1 MDILIPCCAA
11 LDVHKK
17 FLVACRRRLL
27 SDKTV
32 ESQTRRF
39 STMTRNLE
47 ALAAWLAEWACT
59 DVALESTGVYWQ
71 PVYNILQEHFTI
83 CLVNAAHVKQL
94 PGRKTDVNDATWLA
108 QLLQHGLLRGSYIP
122 PIEQRELRDLTRYR
136 QSLVEERTRILN
148 RLQKVLEDANLK
160 LASVATSIQGITA
173 QEILR
178 SLVAGETDPVVLA
191 NLARGQLQKKKT
203 ELEQALTG
211 RFRPHHRYLLGQLLS
226 HLDYL
231 DTEIADLDARIDGML
246 KVLLPFAEAVEHLDT
261 IPGIER
267 TTALIIVAE
276 IGVDM
281 SRYPNDRHLAA
292 WAGLTP
298 GNNETGGRQRSSPIR
313 KGNRYIKR
321 ALVQAAWAAVRK
333 KGSYLREM
341 YYRLA
346 QRRGPNKAII
356 AVARTLLQI
365 AYHLIIRKEVYKE
378 LGSKFFDERDRERT
392 QQRLVKRLQS
402 LGFVVTIQDE
412 VRPTAEHSFAAA

>member
-1 MDILIPCCAA
+1 MYIIGVEAMDILIPCCAA

-27 SDKTV
+27 PDNAV

-39 STMTRNLE
+39 STMTRDLE
-47 ALAAWLAEWACT
+47 ALAVWLAEWACT

-71 PVYNILQEHFTI
+71 PVYNVLQEHFTI

-94 PGRKTDVNDATWLA
+94 PSRKTDVNDATWLA
-108 QLLQHGLLRGSYIP
+108 QLLQHGLLKGSYIP
-122 PIEQRELRDLTRYR
+122 PVEQRELRDLTRYR

-160 LASVATSIQGITA
+160 LASVVTSMQGVTA

-178 SLVAGETDPVVLA
+178 SLVAGTTDPVLLA
-191 NLARGQLQKKKT
+191 QLARGQLQKKRA

-211 RFRPHHRYLLGQLLS
+211 RFKAHHRFLLGQLLS
-226 HLDYL
+226 HLDFLDSEMSTL
-231 DTEIADLDARIDGML
+231 DTRIDEML
-246 KVLLPFAEAVEHLDT
+246 MLMPPFAEAVERLDT

-267 TTALIIVAE
+267 TTALVVVAE

-298 GNNETGGRQRSSPIR
+298 GNNETGGKQRSSRIR

-333 KGSYLREM
+333 K
-341 YYRLA
+341 A
-346 QRRGPNKAII
+346 AIFEKCI
-356 AVARTLLQI
+356 IVWLNDVARTKLLLLSP
-365 AYHLIIRKEVYKE
+365 APYSKLPII
-378 LGSKFFDERDRERT
+378 
-392 QQRLVKRLQS
+392 
-402 LGFVVTIQDE
+402 
-412 VRPTAEHSFAAA
+412 